1 MTSLDNILIQLQEVM
16 TTEPRTSEDDPQE
29 PLPTSSS
36 NANSLD
42 PAVTIVQIHTQDNSD
57 EGKEED

>member
-16 TTEPRTSEDDPQE
+16 TTEPRSEDGPQE
-29 PLPTSSS
+29 PLATSSS
-36 NANSLD
+36 DANSLD